1 MDLLQCTYLYSN
13 WAQVNV
19 HNEVRRVTELE
30 NFKKTNFY
38 DVLLQ
43 TPPWWPSTMCTEN
56 EKAWKPQLK
65 GMDDAMQF
73 CAA

>member
-1 MDLLQCTYLYSN
+1 
-13 WAQVNV
+13 
-19 HNEVRRVTELE
+19 
-30 NFKKTNFY
+30 
-38 DVLLQ
+38 
-43 TPPWWPSTMCTEN
+43 MCTEN